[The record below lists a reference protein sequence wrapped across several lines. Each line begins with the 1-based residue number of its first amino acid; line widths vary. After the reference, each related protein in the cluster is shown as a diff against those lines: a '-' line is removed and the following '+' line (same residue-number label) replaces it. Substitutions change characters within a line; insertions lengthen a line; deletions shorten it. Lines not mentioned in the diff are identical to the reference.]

1 MEGGPRPG
9 PAVASK
15 LCEGKK
21 ADEYAVAGFKVRF
34 PYKPYGTQLAF
45 IGKVL
50 TTLDSSRL
58 QGHANA
64 LLEAPTGSGKTLA
77 LLCAALAWQQHYRDN
92 KLWTVRKEAASSGEY
107 HGEGGFLRGTPDP
120 GVAAEAHTAPEVKEA
135 EKEKPCIPKIF
146 YGTRTHSQISQV
158 VRELHKSGYKVAMAI
173 LAARKHYCTNKAVLK
188 KQAVDQECKM
198 LIKDTS
204 KGCSYFRNMHKVKG
218 HASLRPGGTASIHD
232 IEDLVALGQSVKGCA
247 YYAARAMASD
257 AELVLCPYNYLV
269 DPVIRRAM
277 EINLTGAVVIIDE
290 AHNIEDV
297 AREAASFAVDLGLLT
312 DLGADLERMVL
323 TGLAPDIYQPLAEMM
338 QEMIAWLRS
347 RAHKLVPIENDR
359 GFSVSVGDDII
370 QELALAGLNRSVSN
384 VLRECAKKAVSAATE
399 ADPKTQ
405 QLNGLTAATLEGL
418 FTSLTFLLDE
428 NKERLRDFRLVV
440 QKIFNQDAGMSKV
453 TFNLWCL
460 NPAVAFDELAK
471 LSRSIILTSGTLSP
485 LDSFATELGIEIA
498 TRMEGCHVVDIAKQV
513 WAGAL
518 STGPQN
524 VALNSTYKH
533 ADSLSFQDSLGKLL
547 EDCSSI
553 VPDGLLVFFTSYKL
567 LDKLCVRWHTTGQWS
582 RINAKKPLFREP
594 RGNDEEFEKEL
605 QRYYVAIQAR
615 HQSSRL
621 AKKGRQKLPIH
632 RKPACK
638 ATKGPGSS
646 GAIFLAVCRGKVIL
660 SCFATPLH
668 LLFSLALT
676 FKYKLPLTLTLGR
689 QIVVGIPYPNVKD
702 PEVNLKKRY
711 NDENCKSRPLLSG
724 DEWYRQQAFRAINQA
739 IGRCIRHRNDY
750 GAILL
755 LDERFKKQEHVNNLS
770 RWLRNSVQHHSN
782 YEASLQH
789 LADFFAKLEDSPR
802 ANCKALTLPLGEPR
816 MFPIFTQSA
825 PPVLKEEK
833 ESNAAKPLLGNI
845 RRLPLVDVQ
854 NVLNPSSCKLSRTD
868 TDSKCEPL
876 LGKQFAEIH
885 TKVAIDSCQAAS
897 KLAAA
902 IRSVRHAGVHCA
914 EKLCVETAVP
924 CQQVS
929 LCPSASSAEQSLL
942 LRDDDLDELL
952 QACLED
958 PAWDQPGQKNSQS
971 NTQATHPPM
980 QSLAVPF
987 SQEKTSSPLGADGQ
1001 AMASKKVDQEDGSS
1015 QILTWQEDCE
1025 KLIRSPHSGA
1035 VAVANHPQERS
1046 SQDCQAGRA
1055 LTCRHCSNL
1064 IALVKSMGSA
1074 IDAPD
1079 WITLC
1084 KVFITRLA
1092 RESYP
1097 GNATTSHERVCCP
1110 SDVSTDLTRVL
1121 YLEKAC
1127 ALGVADKKSSGSWV
1141 VEDGCVWS
1149 SVCCRRCNNFVGAHV
1164 LAADMQN
1171 QHLLDK
1177 LVILDQL
1184 VLDKPLEVDGLQTTH
1199 NEQWKPLPE
1208 MNTTSKL
1215 RFSTPWAGRAGD
1227 VTKRQRLPR
1236 TPPKLLKESTCPPQS
1251 VVMGQSPKR
1260 HAATSPAKSNS
1271 EDDFV

>member
-9 PAVASK
+9 PAVSSK
-15 LCEGKK
+15 LGGGKK

-77 LLCAALAWQQHYRDN
+77 LLCAALAWQQHFKEN
-92 KLWTVRKEAASSGEY
+92 KLWSVRKGAASSSEY
-107 HGEGGFLRGTPDP
+107 HGEGGFLRGTPDS
-120 GVAAEAHTAPEVKEA
+120 GVAAEAHTAPEGKEA

-173 LAARKHYCTNKAVLK
+173 LAARKHYCTNKTVLK

-204 KGCSYFRNMHKVKG
+204 KGCSSFRNMHKVKG
-218 HASLRPGGTASIHD
+218 HASLRPGGSASIHD

-312 DLGADLERMVL
+312 DLSADLERMVL
-323 TGLAPDIYQPLAEMM
+323 TGLAPDIYRPLAEMM
-338 QEMIAWLRS
+338 QDMIAWLRS
-347 RAHKLVPIENDR
+347 RAHKLVPTENDR
-359 GFSVSVGDDII
+359 GFSVSVGADIT
-370 QELALAGLNRSVSN
+370 QELAMAGLSQSVFN
-384 VLRECAKKAVSAATE
+384 VLRECARKAVSAATE

-405 QLNGLTAATLEGL
+405 QLNGLTAATLDGL

-440 QKIFNQDAGMSKV
+440 QKIFSQDAGMSKV

-498 TRMEGCHVVDIAKQV
+498 TRMEGCHVVDMAKQV

-582 RINAKKPLFREP
+582 RIHAKKPLFREP

-646 GAIFLAVCRGKVIL
+646 GAIFLAVCRGKVTL

-668 LLFSLALT
+668 LFSLALT
-676 FKYKLPLTLTLGR
+676 FKRSSLTLTLGR

-739 IGRCIRHRNDY
+739 VGRCIRHRNDY

-782 YEASLQH
+782 YETSLQH
-789 LADFFAKLEDSPR
+789 LADFFAKLEDSHR
-802 ANCKALTLPLGEPR
+802 ANCKPLTMPLDEPR
-816 MFPIFTQSA
+816 MFPIFTKSA

-845 RRLPLVDVQ
+845 RRLPLLDVQ
-854 NVLNPSSCKLSRTD
+854 NVLNPSSCKLSRTN
-868 TDSKCEPL
+868 TDSNCEPL

-885 TKVAIDSCQAAS
+885 TKVAVDSCREAS
-897 KLAAA
+897 KLASA
-902 IRSVRHAGVHCA
+902 IRSVRHDGVDSA
-914 EKLCVETAVP
+914 EELCVKTAVP

-958 PAWDQPGQKNSQS
+958 PAWDQPGQTNNTQS
-971 NTQATHPPM
+971 NTQATHPTL
-980 QSLAVPF
+980 QALAVPL
-987 SQEKTSSPLGADGQ
+987 SQKKTSSPLGADGQ
-1001 AMASKKVDQEDGSS
+1001 AMASKKVQQDDGSS
-1015 QILTWQEDCE
+1015 RILPWQEDCE
-1025 KLIRSPHSGA
+1025 KLTRSPH
-1035 VAVANHPQERS
+1035 
-1046 SQDCQAGRA
+1046 
-1055 LTCRHCSNL
+1055 
-1064 IALVKSMGSA
+1064 
-1074 IDAPD
+1074 
-1079 WITLC
+1079 
-1084 KVFITRLA
+1084 
-1092 RESYP
+1092 
-1097 GNATTSHERVCCP
+1097 
-1110 SDVSTDLTRVL
+1110 
-1121 YLEKAC
+1121 
-1127 ALGVADKKSSGSWV
+1127 LG
-1141 VEDGCVWS
+1141 
-1149 SVCCRRCNNFVGAHV
+1149 
-1164 LAADMQN
+1164 AADMQN
-1171 QHLLDK
+1171 HDLLDK

-1184 VLDKPLEVDGLQTTH
+1184 VLDKTLEVDGVQTTH
-1199 NEQWKPLPE
+1199 NDQWKPLPE
-1208 MNTTSKL
+1208 MKTTSKL
-1215 RFSTPWAGRAGD
+1215 RF
-1227 VTKRQRLPR
+1227 VI
-1236 TPPKLLKESTCPPQS
+1236 
-1251 VVMGQSPKR
+1251 GQSPKR